1 MARPFDPFAD
11 RPKDGTMACV
21 AAATTGIEE
30 TIVGVVLV
38 AISPSL
44 PEFVASLA
52 ALRIDAYDRAVSKLF
67 GSNVADM
74 AVLVLFDAA
83 YTPGP
88 LLAAVDPAQTAA
100 AQS

>member
-1 MARPFDPFAD
+1 MGYRRQLSAL
-11 RPKDGTMACV
+11 
-21 AAATTGIEE
+21 E
-30 TIVGVVLV
+30 LV
-38 AISPSL
+38 AISTSL
-44 PEFVASLA
+44 PEF
-52 ALRIDAYDRAVSKLF
+52 
-67 GSNVADM
+67 VADM

>member
-1 MARPFDPFAD
+1 
-11 RPKDGTMACV
+11 MACV
-21 AAATTGIEE
+21 AAAAAGIEE
-30 TIVGVVLV
+30 TIIGVVLV

-52 ALRIDAYDRAVSKLF
+52 ALRIDAHDLAVSKLF